1 MGLLDSL
8 LQEISVMDSPMA
20 PDMDREREMM
30 MELQEAAMRKQDAM
44 KMSMMKWK
52 EERERNAEYIE
63 EMRRAKEERKKEIEA
78 QDALLLQMK
87 EEAEA
92 EAAKAEEEER
102 KMEEMGKNPESSS
115 TSAETK
121 AEETKQNFADQKK
134 FKSKDEREYFEALTK
149 LIKPFDVKT
158 METEDLKKKVTELY
172 DIFTNL
178 INDKIS
184 LNKTLVEQDAN
195 IKILREKLNEILDAR
210 AAKKSGVDMHKFYPG
225 MKSSHPPKMQIFSKY
240 DNRKGTR
247 SYDER
252 KEMYDVGTDVVRPQ
266 MLINMWDQK
275 FTAWLSEHD
284 GEN

>member
-1 MGLLDSL
+1 
-8 LQEISVMDSPMA
+8 
-20 PDMDREREMM
+20 
-30 MELQEAAMRKQDAM
+30 MRKQDAM
-44 KMSMMKWK
+44 KESMMKWK
-52 EERERNAEYIE
+52 VERERNAEYIE

-102 KMEEMGKNPESSS
+102 KLEEMGKNPEPSA

-121 AEETKQNFADQKK
+121 SEETKQNFADQKK

-149 LIKPFDVKT
+149 KIKPFDVKT
-158 METEDLKKKVTELY
+158 METEDLKKKVSELY

-178 INDKIS
+178 ISDKIS
-184 LNKTLVEQDAN
+184 LNTRLVEQDAN
-195 IKILREKLNEILDAR
+195 IKILREKLNEVLDAR
-210 AAKKSGVDMHKFYPG
+210 AAKKSGIDMHKFYPG

-275 FTAWLSEHD
+275 FTAWLSEND